1 MEERPEN
8 RGLVADNAHPLDLG
22 ALSGAFLVARGFID
36 VFALSG
42 DPARSRR
49 LPLFRLEEGALL
61 LPLPPISGA
70 GTRIFRFHA
79 AGGPETE
86 LVPLD
91 PAVYP
96 PNSAVARWCDG
107 LREAALAPRGELP
120 ADLDAFTAERMGEI
134 LGLLETRLGE
144 GEGDGWRQRRRRLG
158 EAATSDALA
167 GLSGLQEAGAL
178 GQALSP
184 GAVAD
189 PLKAAV
195 LLVLSAQAVTP
206 KLEAFEMMPEGADLE
221 ERLARVLARHQMIA
235 RSVLLRPGW
244 TRRPGPP
251 MLGFLG
257 EERRPVALLFLRG
270 RWMIR
275 DGGRLQP
282 VARDALE
289 GAGEGGLSADARQFY
304 PALPARPLRFRDLF
318 AFGFATLGSDKP
330 RLALL
335 MLAAAVLSMLVP
347 YGSRFL
353 ISDAIPHGDLGLPGM
368 IVGALV
374 AAALVKTVVE
384 AAKSLTM
391 LRAELGFE
399 GRLQPALLLRLLRMP
414 PSFFRAFAVG
424 DITDRVLGIQ
434 NARQVITH
442 SFTSAATSSV
452 FSLVSLVPI
461 LTVDWRLALLAFG
474 LALVLGA
481 INMVVSYRGLVHE
494 RLRLAEKGRLDSFVV
509 QMLMGLG
516 KLRAAA
522 SERMGFA
529 RWAALFARNT
539 AHAAAAGRWANWQAT
554 LDALLPQLAT
564 LALYA
569 TIVWLMK
576 ADAAKA
582 EGAPPFSLADFVTVT
597 TAFAQVIGA
606 ISALAAALTQSL
618 AAVPLIER
626 AKPIVSAVPDTPP
639 VSSRPVTLQGAID
652 IRNLTFRYSEQAPR
666 ALSELTLKIE
676 RGEFVAVVGASGS
689 GKSTLLRL
697 LLGFDRPEL
706 GDIFYDGHSMQR
718 LDLSNL
724 RRQIG
729 VVLQHGRI
737 MAGSVHSNI
746 AGESGLGLEEALEAA
761 RMVGLDKDIRDMP
774 MGMHTV
780 LLDGGGTLSGG
791 QRQRILIA
799 RALIQKPAIL
809 MLDEATSALDNRTQA
824 IVTETLSALP
834 VTRIVIAHRLSTIE
848 KVDRIVMLERGK
860 MIETGTFEELMRR
873 DGAFAA
879 HARRQ
884 LA

>member
-1 MEERPEN
+1 MDDTRPT
-8 RGLVADNAHPLDLG
+8 GSLIADNAHPLDLG
-22 ALSGAFLVARGFID
+22 QPGLALLVEQGFID
-36 VFALSG
+36 VFVLTG
-42 DPARSRR
+42 DPMLSRR
-49 LPLFRLEEGALL
+49 RPLFRLERGALL
-61 LPLPPISGA
+61 LS
-70 GTRIFRFHA
+70 
-79 AGGPETE
+79 
-86 LVPLD
+86 
-91 PAVYP
+91 
-96 PNSAVARWCDG
+96 
-107 LREAALAPRGELP
+107 LAPRTDGDGEPCYFLAVGGPDAVLKPLGSEEAVPLSAATAWCAALRQAALSPRGEMP
-120 ADLDAFTAERMGEI
+120 ADLQTFTDEMMP
-134 LGLLETRLGE
+134 LVLQNL
-144 GEGDGWRQRRRRLG
+144 EGDRRSGPGADWRERRRRLG
-158 EAATSDALA
+158 EAATSDALI
-167 GLSGLQEAGAL
+167 GLAGAH
-178 GQALSP
+178 AAASP
-184 GAVAD
+184 WDGWSGTAAED
-189 PLKAAV
+189 PLKAA
-195 LLVLSAQAVTP
+195 LLAVLSAQAVAVR
-206 KLEAFEMMPEGADLE
+206 LEAFELLPEGAGAE
-221 ERLARVLARHQMIA
+221 ERLARVLSGHQMIS

-244 TRRPGPP
+244 TRDAGPP

-257 EERRPVALLFLRG
+257 TARRPVALLYRKG
-270 RWMIR
+270 GWVIR
-275 DGGRLQP
+275 DRGMVRP
-282 VARDALE
+282 VPADALE
-289 GAGEGGLSADARQFY
+289 GAGEGGLAADALQLY
-304 PALPARPLRFRDLF
+304 PALPSRPLRFRDLF
-318 AFGFATLGSDKP
+318 TFGLATIGADRP
-330 RLALL
+330 RLLLL
-335 MLAAAVLSMLVP
+335 MLAAALLSMLVP

-353 ISDAIPHGDLGLPGM
+353 ISDAIPHGDLGLTGM

-384 AAKSLTM
+384 AAKSLAM

-434 NARQVITH
+434 GARQVITQ

-461 LTVDWRLALLAFG
+461 LTVDWRLAVLSLG
-474 LALVLGA
+474 LALMLGL
-481 INMVVSYRGLVHE
+481 INGYVSYRGLLHE
-494 RLRLAEKGRLDSFVV
+494 RLRLREKGRLDSFVV

-522 SERMGFA
+522 AERMGFA
-529 RWAALFARNT
+529 RWAALFSRNT

-564 LALYA
+564 LILYA

-576 ADAAKA
+576 ADAAKG
-582 EGAPPFSLADFVTVT
+582 EGAKPFSLADFVTVT

-606 ISALAAALTQSL
+606 ISALATALTQSL
-618 AAVPLIER
+618 SAVPLIER
-626 AKPIVSAVPDTPP
+626 AEPIVAAVPDTPP
-639 VSSRPVTLQGAID
+639 PASRPVALKGTID
-652 IRNLTFRYSEQAPR
+652 IRNLSFRYSEQAPR
-666 ALSELTLKIE
+666 ALNELTLKIE

-718 LDLSNL
+718 LDLSGL

-761 RMVGLDKDIRDMP
+761 RLVGLDRDIEEMP

-824 IVTETLSALP
+824 IVTDTLAALP

-848 KVDRIVMLERGK
+848 KVDRIVMLERGRL
-860 MIETGTFEELMRR
+860 IETGTFAELMRR